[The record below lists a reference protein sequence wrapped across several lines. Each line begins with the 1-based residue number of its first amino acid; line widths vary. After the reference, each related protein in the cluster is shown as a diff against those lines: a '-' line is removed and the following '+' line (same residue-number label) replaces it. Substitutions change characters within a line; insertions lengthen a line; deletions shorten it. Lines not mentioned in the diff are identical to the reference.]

1 MKDAV
6 ESLGRVRVQGILL
19 LVIVF
24 IAGGVAG
31 ALVDRANP
39 MKDRRPLRDR
49 IEKRLDGPGE
59 PGGPGE
65 FPGFF
70 RNLDLT
76 DTQREQMRAIFEK
89 HRPTIDSLMNESMPK
104 IRALRDSAD
113 AEISALL
120 TPEQREKFEKLSP
133 RFRFPMGDFRRPFD
147 SGDGGGMRRRGPG
160 PR

>member
-6 ESLGRVRVQGILL
+6 ESLGRVRIQGVIL

-39 MKDRRPLRDR
+39 MK
-49 IEKRLDGPGE
+49 EKRPFRERFEQRVDGPGE
-59 PGGPGE
+59 PDGPGE
-65 FPGFF
+65 FPRFF
-70 RNLDLT
+70 RDLNLT
-76 DTQREQMRAIFEK
+76 DSQREQIRAIFER
-89 HRPTIDSLMNESMPK
+89 HRPTIDSIMGESMPR

-133 RFRFPMGDFRRPFD
+133 RFRFPMGDWRRPFD
-147 SGDGGGMRRRGPG
+147 SGDGEGFRRRRLGP
-160 PR
+160 P

>member
-31 ALVDRANP
+31 ALVDRANL
-39 MKDRRPLRDR
+39 MKNRRPRMERFDN
-49 IEKRLDGPGE
+49 KLDGPGQV
-59 PGGPGE
+59 GE

-70 RNLDLT
+70 RDLDLT
-76 DTQREQMRAIFEK
+76 DEQRKQIRAIFEK
-89 HRPTIDSLMNESMPK
+89 HRPTIDSLMDDAMPK
-104 IRALRDSAD
+104 IRALRDSTD
-113 AEISALL
+113 AEISVIL
-120 TPEQREKFEKLSP
+120 TPEQRVKFEKQSP
-133 RFRFPMGDFRRPFD
+133 RHRFPMGEWRRPFD
-147 SGDGGGMRRRGPG
+147 SSDGDGMRRRRPG